1 MFGLVSNAIKIGKSP
16 RVVGGKNCERFSEKR
31 FDNNFGFKCSEKKR
45 HVNILPKKITLILAM
60 SNIYGIFWKRSMLYK
75 LRE

>member
-31 FDNNFGFKCSEKKR
+31 FDNYFGFKRSEKKH
-45 HVNILPKKITLILAM
+45 HVNNPSKKITLILAM
-60 SNIYGIFWKRSMLYK
+60 SNIYGTF
-75 LRE
+75 